1 MKTLKM
7 SYKYSTKT
15 YTTDILQGEVL
26 NSDSLSIRTEY
37 DYYPLSVTEV
47 KVIIINHSHYEY
59 DCGEGYSLT
68 YYNKRQKNGK
78 CCRPI
83 QSGMMFYGYSYRTV
97 PTMSR
102 LLGFILLKYLIVRGN
117 IASINHSME
126 IQK

>member
-1 MKTLKM
+1 M
-7 SYKYSTKT
+7 
-15 YTTDILQGEVL
+15 IV
-26 NSDSLSIRTEY
+26 
-37 DYYPLSVTEV
+37 V
-47 KVIIINHSHYEY
+47 KVTVLLITMKGRKH
-59 DCGEGYSLT
+59 
-68 YYNKRQKNGK
+68 GK

-102 LLGFILLKYLIVRGN
+102 QSGFILLKYLIVQGN

>member
-1 MKTLKM
+1 M
-7 SYKYSTKT
+7 
-15 YTTDILQGEVL
+15 IV
-26 NSDSLSIRTEY
+26 
-37 DYYPLSVTEV
+37 V
-47 KVIIINHSHYEY
+47 KVTALPIIIK
-59 DCGEGYSLT
+59 G
-68 YYNKRQKNGK
+68 KKNGK

-102 LLGFILLKYLIVRGN
+102 LSGFILLKYLIVRGN